1 MTTVIRDTIIATC
14 DPDGRILYDGAI
26 AIDDNGII
34 AAVGPSDEV
43 VRAYPT
49 AETISA
55 RGKAVYPGFF
65 NCHTHLTATLSRGIL
80 EDLGFPSPL
89 RFPEQIAAMLSAEEM
104 QVMALLGAI
113 EAFAA
118 APQRSLSRDAAY
130 PTMLNSSPTQARD
143 LCSQNL

>member
-49 AETISA
+49 ADMIPA

-80 EDLGFPSPL
+80 EDLGFPSPSAVSGADCRHAL
-89 RFPEQIAAMLSAEEM
+89 R
-104 QVMALLGAI
+104 
-113 EAFAA
+113 
-118 APQRSLSRDAAY
+118 RRDAGHG
-130 PTMLNSSPTQARD
+130 TARRNRGH
-143 LCSQNL
+143 SQRHHNVL